1 MTVRQLTEKKANLY
15 NQMKDVYDAAQ
26 KENRSVSNEELAK
39 VEAIEADLSATERQL
54 RNLQAFQER
63 KKDMEQGQEAVLE
76 TRNGREKI
84 DAFNQYLRRGLH
96 GVDSRLKPYLVRGT
110 NPQTTSDTAGGY
122 TIPEGWLGE
131 LDVAKKFVGLVESVA
146 RTINTP
152 TGNVLPIPKVNDTA
166 TNGVLQTEG
175 SGITV
180 ADMTFGNT
188 DLSAY
193 TYATLVK
200 VSEQLAQD
208 EDVDLASYLVEL
220 LGERIARI
228 TNAALTTGDGSSK
241 PNGVVTAA
249 TTGKTTSSATAITDE
264 ELIDLFYSV
273 DPAYRMGEN
282 VKWMMN
288 DTVHSYIR
296 KLGLIAAENY
306 NPISFD
312 QTGTMYILGKEVK
325 INQDMSSAITT
336 GLTTVLFGDFSG
348 YMVRTAGGLNI
359 KRLDQRFAD
368 ELNIG
373 YIAYR
378 RLDGDLIS
386 AGAPIKKLVQA

>member
-200 VSEQLAQD
+200 VSEQLAQE
-208 EDVDLASYLVEL
+208 EDVDLASHLVEL

-249 TTGKTTSSATAITDE
+249 TTGKTTASATAITDE

-306 NPISFD
+306 NPITFD

>member
-146 RTINTP
+146 RTINKP

-200 VSEQLAQD
+200 VSEQLAQE
-208 EDVDLASYLVEL
+208 EDVDLASHLVEL

-249 TTGKTTSSATAITDE
+249 TTGKTTASATAITDE

-306 NPISFD
+306 NPITFD

>member
-249 TTGKTTSSATAITDE
+249 TTGKTTASATAITDE

>member
-96 GVDSRLKPYLVRGT
+96 GVDNRLKPYLVRGT

-131 LDVAKKFVGLVESVA
+131 LDVCEKFVGLVESVA

-249 TTGKTTSSATAITDE
+249 TTGKTTASATAITDE

-386 AGAPIKKLVQA
+386 AGSPIKKLVQA

>member
-1 MTVRQLTEKKANLY
+1 MTVRQLTEKKANLF
-15 NQMKDVYDAAQ
+15 NQMKDVYNAAE
-26 KENRSVSNEELAK
+26 KESRSVTAEELAK
-39 VEAIEADLSATERQL
+39 VEAIESDLSATERQL
-54 RNLQAFQER
+54 RNLQAFQAR
-63 KKDMEQGQEAVLE
+63 KKEMEDGQEAVLQ

-84 DAFNQYLRRGLH
+84 DAFNQYLRRGAY
-96 GVDSRLKPYLVRGT
+96 GMDPKLKPYLQRGT

-131 LDVAKKFVGLVESVA
+131 LDVAKKFIGMVEGLA

-152 TGNVLPIPKVNDTA
+152 TGNVLPIPKVDDTA
-166 TNGVLQTEG
+166 TNAALQTEG

-208 EDVDLASYLVEL
+208 EDVNLASYLVDL
-220 LGERIARI
+220 LGERVARI
-228 TNAALTTGDGSSK
+228 TNAALTTGDGSAK
-241 PNGVVTAA
+241 PNGVITAA
-249 TTGKTTSSATAITDE
+249 ATGKTTASATAITDE

-273 DPAYRMGEN
+273 DPAYRMGES

-288 DTVHSYIR
+288 DTVHAYIR

-306 NPISFD
+306 NPITFD
-312 QTGTMYILGKEVK
+312 QTGTMFILGKEVK
-325 INQDMSSAITT
+325 INQDMESSIAT
-336 GLTTVLFGDFSG
+336 GNATVLFGDFSG

-378 RLDGDLIS
+378 RIDGDLIS
-386 AGAPIKKLVQA
+386 AGSPLKKLVQA

>member
-249 TTGKTTSSATAITDE
+249 TTGKTTASATAITDE

-312 QTGTMYILGKEVK
+312 QIGTMYILGKEVK

>member
-1 MTVRQLTEKKANLY
+1 LY
-15 NQMKDVYDAAQ
+15 
-26 KENRSVSNEELAK
+26 
-39 VEAIEADLSATERQL
+39 
-54 RNLQAFQER
+54 
-63 KKDMEQGQEAVLE
+63 
-76 TRNGREKI
+76 
-84 DAFNQYLRRGLH
+84 
-96 GVDSRLKPYLVRGT
+96 
-110 NPQTTSDTAGGY
+110 
-122 TIPEGWLGE
+122 
-131 LDVAKKFVGLVESVA
+131 VAKKFVGLVESVA

-249 TTGKTTSSATAITDE
+249 TTGKTTASATAITDE